1 MTRTTDRA
9 FLLGTRSSIAPTGCK
24 PCFEVNKAKPEHNSN
39 SPEAFSLVF
48 WGGLWG
54 ILGAFL
60 CVRLTTI
67 LVIILA
73 NFQST
78 RWVSILSPKPGI
90 RRENREIQRPKPI

>member
-9 FLLGTRSSIAPTGCK
+9 FLLGTRSSIAPTRCK
-24 PCFEVNKAKPEHNSN
+24 PFFEVNKAKPEYNSN

-67 LVIILA
+67 PVIILA

-78 RWVSILSPKPGI
+78 KSRYEAVKLHRIAHRADAEMFSSRL
-90 RRENREIQRPKPI
+90 